1 MFDGIKCANKKSI
14 PNDIISGIIIALVTI
29 PISMGYAQIAGLPAV
44 YGLYCSVVP
53 VFAFALLSSS
63 PQYIF
68 GVDAAP
74 CAMVGAVLASMGIA
88 AGSEEAMS
96 AVPVITFFTAVW
108 LLLFSI
114 FKAGRLT
121 QYVSNPVMGGFISG
135 ICTTIIFMQLP
146 KLFGA
151 SAGSGEIVH
160 LLAHIAE
167 QIKVNFNIYSLI
179 IGLLCIALILTG
191 KKLAPKFPVSV
202 VVMLGSALLQYFTNF
217 TQKLGINTL
226 EKVERGLG
234 AFAVPDFSV
243 MSVTKGLSVSLTIA
257 VVIMAETLLAENNF
271 AARNGYKIKDN
282 NEVVAFGVC
291 NFLASAVGGCPVNGS
306 LSRTSMNE
314 QFSGKSQLTSL
325 VASVTMVVILLF
337 CTDFIAY
344 LPVPVLT
351 AIVICALLGAIE
363 FELAKKLYRIN
374 KKEFFIFLAAFF
386 GVLVFGTVYGVV
398 IGVLL
403 SFVHVVLRESDPP
416 RTFLGVVEGRGG
428 FFDMKTN
435 PNARQVR
442 NVVIYRFNANLF
454 FANVKA
460 FRDDIE
466 ASIQPETKCI
476 IVDAGGIVSIDTTGA
491 DVLESLYK
499 SLKEQ
504 EIKFY
509 LTEHMHSVNDQLRS
523 LGLGYIIEEGAVRRT
538 ISAALRAEHIS
549 KPYPLENGDGQRNGD
564 ASTNFKEQ
572 LLHEFEWAFGDEAQ
586 AHIDAYTQDI
596 LDNASRDNLDDDSL
610 LSLANLW
617 EGLGSFDEDI
627 LLESLELRLS
637 ELSQKTGVNQ
647 DELGSILEQRR
658 EKIYQ
663 YIKNEDEQTFNELRT
678 HRHKK
683 MRLLRERSPEL
694 YKTLHNYHE
703 EVVQKRKQLEQRH
716 KEKTEIKK

>member
-1 MFDGIKCANKKSI
+1 MFDGIKCVHKKSI

-44 YGLYCSVVP
+44 YGLYCSVLP
-53 VFAFALLSSS
+53 VFAFALFSSS

-74 CAMVGAVLASMGIA
+74 CAMVGAVLATMGIT
-88 AGSEEAMS
+88 AGSKEALS

-108 LLLFSI
+108 LLIFSI

-135 ICTTIIFMQLP
+135 ICTTIIFMQVP
-146 KLFGA
+146 KLFGGT
-151 SAGSGEIVH
+151 AGSGEIAH
-160 LLAHIAE
+160 LLVHIAD
-167 QIKVNFNIYSLI
+167 QIKLNFNIYSLL
-179 IGLLCIALILTG
+179 IGLFCVALILIG
-191 KKLAPKFPVSV
+191 KKLVPKFPVSV
-202 VVMLGSALLQYFTNF
+202 LVMVASTVLQYFTNF
-217 TQKLGINTL
+217 TDKLGINTL
-226 EKVERGLG
+226 EQVERGLG
-234 AFAVPDFSV
+234 SIAVPDFSV

-271 AARNGYKIKDN
+271 ATRNGYKIKDN
-282 NEVVAFGVC
+282 NEVLTFSIC

-325 VASVTMVVILLF
+325 VASVTMVIILLF

-351 AIVICALLGAIE
+351 AIVICALLGAVE
-363 FELAKKLYRIN
+363 FELAKKLYKIN
-374 KKEFFIFLAAFF
+374 KKEFIIFLAAFL

-403 SFVHVVLRESDPP
+403 SFVNVVLRESDPP

-435 PNARQVR
+435 SDSRPIK

-460 FRDDIE
+460 FREDIE
-466 ASIQPETKCI
+466 SSIKSDTKCI
-476 IVDAGGIVSIDTTGA
+476 IVDAGGIAGIDTTGA
-491 DVLESLYK
+491 DALESLYK

-504 EIKFY
+504 GIRFY
-509 LTEHMHSVNDQLRS
+509 LTEHMHSVNDQLRR

-538 ISAALRAEHIS
+538 ISAALRAEHIR
-549 KPYPLENGDGQRNGD
+549 KPYPLENDDKYINGEVK
-564 ASTNFKEQ
+564 TNFKEQ

-586 AHIDAYTQDI
+586 VHIDAYTQDI
-596 LDNASRDNLDDDSL
+596 LDNASKDNLDNDSL

-647 DELGSILEQRR
+647 DELGSIIEQRR

-663 YIKNEDEQTFNELRT
+663 YIKNEDEETFNELRT

-694 YKTLHNYHE
+694 YKALQNYHE
-703 EVVQKRKQLEQRH
+703 EIVQKRKQMEQRH
-716 KEKTEIKK
+716 KDKTEIKK

>member
-1 MFDGIKCANKKSI
+1 
-14 PNDIISGIIIALVTI
+14 
-29 PISMGYAQIAGLPAV
+29 
-44 YGLYCSVVP
+44 
-53 VFAFALLSSS
+53 
-63 PQYIF
+63 
-68 GVDAAP
+68 
-74 CAMVGAVLASMGIA
+74 
-88 AGSEEAMS
+88 
-96 AVPVITFFTAVW
+96 
-108 LLLFSI
+108 
-114 FKAGRLT
+114 
-121 QYVSNPVMGGFISG
+121 
-135 ICTTIIFMQLP
+135 
-146 KLFGA
+146 
-151 SAGSGEIVH
+151 
-160 LLAHIAE
+160 
-167 QIKVNFNIYSLI
+167 
-179 IGLLCIALILTG
+179 
-191 KKLAPKFPVSV
+191 
-202 VVMLGSALLQYFTNF
+202 
-217 TQKLGINTL
+217 
-226 EKVERGLG
+226 
-234 AFAVPDFSV
+234 
-243 MSVTKGLSVSLTIA
+243 
-257 VVIMAETLLAENNF
+257 
-271 AARNGYKIKDN
+271 
-282 NEVVAFGVC
+282 
-291 NFLASAVGGCPVNGS
+291 
-306 LSRTSMNE
+306 MNE

-491 DVLESLYK
+491 DALESLYK

-504 EIKFY
+504 GIKFY

-549 KPYPLENGDGQRNGD
+549 KPYPLENGNGQRNGD

>member
-1 MFDGIKCANKKSI
+1 MFDGIKYANKKSI

-44 YGLYCSVVP
+44 YGLYCSVLP
-53 VFAFALLSSS
+53 VFAFSLLSSS

-88 AGSEEAMS
+88 AGSTQALS

-108 LLLFSI
+108 LLIFSI

-135 ICTTIIFMQLP
+135 ICTTIIFMQFP
-146 KLFGA
+146 KLFGGT
-151 SAGSGEIVH
+151 AGSGEIAH
-160 LLAHIAE
+160 LFVHIAE
-167 QIKVNFNIYSLI
+167 QVKLNFNIYAFL
-179 IGLLCIALILTG
+179 IGLFCIALILIG
-191 KKLAPKFPVSV
+191 KRFAPKFPVSV
-202 VVMLGSALLQYFTNF
+202 LVMVVSAVLQYFTDF

-234 AFAVPDFSV
+234 TIAIPDFSV
-243 MSVTKGLSVSLTIA
+243 MPITKGLSVSLTIA

-282 NEVVAFGVC
+282 HEVAAFSVC

-325 VASVTMVVILLF
+325 AASVTMVIILLF

-351 AIVICALLGAIE
+351 AIVVCALLGAVE
-363 FELAKKLYRIN
+363 FELAKKLYKIN
-374 KKEFFIFLAAFF
+374 KKEFFIFIAAFL

-435 PNARQVR
+435 SNSRPIKH
-442 NVVIYRFNANLF
+442 VVIYRFNANLF

-460 FRDDIE
+460 FKDDIE
-466 ASIQPETKCI
+466 NAIQPDTKCI

-499 SLKEQ
+499 SLKEK

-509 LTEHMHSVNDQLRS
+509 LTEHMHSVNDQLRR

-538 ISAALRAEHIS
+538 ISAALRAEHIN
-549 KPYPLENGDGQRNGD
+549 KPYPLENSGRDMNGD
-564 ASTNFKEQ
+564 IKTNFKEQ

-596 LDNASRDNLDDDSL
+596 LDNASKDNLDNDSL

-617 EGLGSFDEDI
+617 DGLGSFDEDI

-647 DELGSILEQRR
+647 DELGNIIEQRR

-663 YIKNEDEQTFNELRT
+663 YVKNEDEETFIELRER
-678 HRHKK
+678 RHKK
-683 MRLLRERSPEL
+683 MHLLRERSPEL
-694 YKTLHNYHE
+694 YNALHEYHE
-703 EVVQKRKQLEQRH
+703 EIVRKRKTIEQRH
-716 KEKTEIKK
+716 KDKNEIKK